1 MMGAEFLSRTRKTIV
16 KHIDAKRVAL
26 ATADL
31 LTNTPKDQPRRS
43 IASVAPGASV
53 NTGETIIVE
62 ARGGKLSARR
72 GNAVVAN
79 FDNPGSDLIAAI
91 GKAGGVT
98 TGVVQR
104 VHKLSKKVEVSL

>member
-1 MMGAEFLSRTRKTIV
+1 MGAEFLSRTRKTIV

-31 LTNTPKDQPRRS
+31 LTITPKDQPRCL
-43 IASVAPGASV
+43 IASVAPGANV
-53 NTGETIIVE
+53 NSGETVILE
-62 ARGGKLSARR
+62 ARSGKLSARR

-79 FDNPGSDLIAAI
+79 FDNPGSDFVAAI

-104 VHKLSKKVEVSL
+104 VHKLSKKMEISL